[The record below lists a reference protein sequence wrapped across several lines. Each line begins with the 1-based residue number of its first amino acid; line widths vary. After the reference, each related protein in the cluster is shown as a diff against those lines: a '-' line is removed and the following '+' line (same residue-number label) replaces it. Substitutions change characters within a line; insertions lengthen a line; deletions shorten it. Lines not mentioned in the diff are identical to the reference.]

1 MELWVSHE
9 ATLLL
14 SYCLYILTAR
24 LCMHEY
30 SRGGQSTHEW
40 TTYSVTLHDEIKCET
55 AQILKCTYRAG
66 CARSSRE
73 RTKECKSAVEW
84 YDGEIIANQ
93 TAIFQIENNNVFII
107 VIIWNSINTWVYLIE
122 WLLYVFGIV
131 SASSIAAFVHCRLVR
146 FAFKFMSSCPLQ
158 YIFFFNSCSS
168 DRLQKS
174 VHIFC
179 LNSNRYLT
187 KSALSPV
194 TSCVGILSFGRHTP
208 RRRPNQRTT
217 ILRGCTLNT
226 VWCQRTLSEWQSE
239 LDGICGEMD
248 NIQMVSLPF
257 FPHFFL
263 FFSREVNGDAPP
275 PLTP

>member
-1 MELWVSHE
+1 MC
-9 ATLLL
+9 LLL
-14 SYCLYILTAR
+14 S
-24 LCMHEY
+24 
-30 SRGGQSTHEW
+30 S
-40 TTYSVTLHDEIKCET
+40 
-55 AQILKCTYRAG
+55 
-66 CARSSRE
+66 
-73 RTKECKSAVEW
+73 
-84 YDGEIIANQ
+84 
-93 TAIFQIENNNVFII
+93 
-107 VIIWNSINTWVYLIE
+107 
-122 WLLYVFGIV
+122 FGILSIRECIWLNDYYMCLESFLLQALLLLSIV
-131 SASSIAAFVHCRLVR
+131 GWFASLSSSCHRVHCNI
-146 FAFKFMSSCPLQ
+146 
-158 YIFFFNSCSS
+158 YFFFNSCSS

>member
-1 MELWVSHE
+1 MEFYQYVSVFDWMIIICVWNRFCFKHCCFCP
-9 ATLLL
+9 L
-14 SYCLYILTAR
+14 SVGSLR
-24 LCMHEY
+24 
-30 SRGGQSTHEW
+30 
-40 TTYSVTLHDEIKCET
+40 
-55 AQILKCTYRAG
+55 
-66 CARSSRE
+66 
-73 RTKECKSAVEW
+73 
-84 YDGEIIANQ
+84 
-93 TAIFQIENNNVFII
+93 FQVH
-107 VIIWNSINTWVYLIE
+107 V
-122 WLLYVFGIV
+122 IV
-131 SASSIAAFVHCRLVR
+131 SIAIYF
-146 FAFKFMSSCPLQ
+146 
-158 YIFFFNSCSS
+158 FFFNSCSS

-257 FPHFFL
+257 FSHFFPL
-263 FFSREVNGDAPP
+263 FFSRSQWRRSSTSHSLVLLLATFFPSVCMYTFQCYRHRNRARSIKCVLNGFLLLSQYVGNVFVQLFPHSQAPS
-275 PLTP
+275 L